1 MKQIVVNY
9 EGLNP
14 KSCGMSFCQLLFKSV
29 CYYFSGYRMAA
40 ETARSTLEAAV
51 RNNKEDI
58 GTAFRS
64 ETTMMFVCTSCIAV
78 ESFFLRK

>member
-1 MKQIVVNY
+1 
-9 EGLNP
+9 
-14 KSCGMSFCQLLFKSV
+14 
-29 CYYFSGYRMAA
+29 MAA

-64 ETTMMFVCTSCIAV
+64 YRPQLCLCVLPA
-78 ESFFLRK
+78 LL